1 MIKFASFLYEL
12 SKAME
17 AKSKAFLKSV
27 SRLNEE
33 QVKAIHAKTSY
44 YDLINWDERDD
55 KDLIIDSGVVAWVEL
70 PGVIE
75 IPFPY
80 LLNNPPTDEQLRE
93 MFLTQDEERFIDWAQ
108 TPAHLSGYPY
118 WPAIRHELAEWM
130 ERPCL
135 LDLVITRE
143 E

>member
-1 MIKFASFLYEL
+1 MIKFATALYEV

-17 AKSKAFLKSV
+17 TNSKAFLHRV
-27 SRLNEE
+27 SRLSEE
-33 QVKAIHAKTSY
+33 EVKAIREKPSY
-44 YDLINWDERDD
+44 YDLINWDEREDRD
-55 KDLIIDSGVVAWVEL
+55 EISDSGVVAWVEL

-80 LLNNPPTDEQLRE
+80 PLNNPPTDEQLRE
-93 MFLTQDEERFIDWAQ
+93 MFLKEDEERFIDWAQ

-118 WPAIRHELAEWM
+118 WPAIRQELAEWM

-135 LDLVITRE
+135 LDLVITHE
-143 E
+143 K